1 MKALS
6 LGLIK
11 GSLDEV
17 DQTVNV
23 TWVQPKVL
31 DRQQIGIVVSQ
42 LSDWSERVKRTL
54 VAVEEQA
61 LELYV

>member
-11 GSLDEV
+11 GSIDEV
-17 DQTVNV
+17 EQIVHV

-31 DRQQIGIVVSQ
+31 DHQQIAVIVNQ
-42 LSDWSERVKRTL
+42 LTSWSERVQRTL
-54 VAVEEQA
+54 VGVEEQA

>member
-11 GSLDEV
+11 GKIDEV
-17 DQTVNV
+17 DQSINV

-31 DRQQIGIVVSQ
+31 NLAQIQEMVQ
-42 LSDWSERVKRTL
+42 
-54 VAVEEQA
+54 AVDEWGQR
-61 LELYV
+61 

>member
-31 DRQQIGIVVSQ
+31 DHQQIAIVVNQ
-42 LSDWSERVKRTL
+42 LTEWSDRVKRTL